1 MAASYGQIVTALREE
16 IVSGLYPAA
25 VPPGVELAARFGVSE
40 STINRALSQLR
51 SEGLVRTQQGRG
63 TMVNPV
69 PVIRRD
75 AVGRQRVGT
84 RESAG
89 SRGAFDAELRAAGLD
104 PRTDVEVGRAVPPGS
119 IARLLNIADGT
130 EAVYRK
136 RHMLAGDWP
145 VQVAT
150 SWIPTDL
157 ADGTP
162 IAERDTGLGG
172 IYSRLADLGHAPA
185 EFTEE
190 VQVRVPDNEE
200 VTALRIDPDHRV
212 YAITRV
218 ATDRDGRVVEVNSI
232 VLPSHQWTLAYTW
245 QAEGPHDAP
254 SPRES

>member
-1 MAASYGQIVTALREE
+1 MAVSYGQIVTALREE
-16 IVSGLYPAA
+16 IVSGLYAAA
-25 VPPGVELAARFGVSE
+25 VPPGADLAARFGVSE

-75 AVGRQRVGT
+75 AVGRQRAGT
-84 RESAG
+84 RESGG

-104 PRTDVEVGRAVPPGS
+104 PRTDVEVGRAVPTKS
-119 IARLLNIADGT
+119 VAQLLDIPEGT

-136 RHMLAGDWP
+136 RHMFAGDWP

-150 SWIPTDL
+150 SWIPADL

-162 IAERDTGLGG
+162 IAERDTGPGG
-172 IYSRLADLGHAPA
+172 IYSRLSDLGHAPA

-190 VQVRVPDNEE
+190 VRVRVPGDEE
-200 VTALRIDPDHRV
+200 VTTLRIDPDHRV
-212 YAITRV
+212 YTITRV
-218 ATDRDGRVVEVNSI
+218 ATDRAGRVVEVNTI
-232 VLPSHQWTLAYTW
+232 VLPTHQWTLTYTW
-245 QAEGPHDAP
+245 QAEGPREAP
-254 SPRES
+254 

>member
-1 MAASYGQIVTALREE
+1 MAASYGQIVTTLREE
-16 IVSGLYPAA
+16 IVSGLYAA
-25 VPPGVELAARFGVSE
+25 ALPPGAELASRFGVSE

-63 TMVNPV
+63 TTVNPV

-84 RESAG
+84 RESGG
-89 SRGAFDAELRAAGLD
+89 SRGAFDAELRAAGMD
-104 PRTDVEVGRAVPPGS
+104 PRTDVDVGRAVPPGS
-119 IARLLNIADGT
+119 VARLLDIPEGT

-136 RHMLAGDWP
+136 RRMFAGDWP

-150 SWIPTDL
+150 SWIPADL
-157 ADGTP
+157 AVGTQ
-162 IAERDTGLGG
+162 IAERDTGPGG

-190 VQVRVPDNEE
+190 VRVRVPGDEE
-200 VTALRIDPDHRV
+200 VTALGIDPDHRV
-212 YAITRV
+212 YTITRV
-218 ATDRDGRVVEVNSI
+218 ASDRSGRVVEVNSI
-232 VLPSHQWTLAYTW
+232 VLPTHQWTLTYAW

-254 SPRES
+254 PAR